1 MSVTPVPTKA
11 FTDEMLA
18 QNFIAISKAFFEFEN
33 WSEKVDK
40 QLIEVFKLA
49 SKKPSKLK
57 PFVLGAVVGAALYR
71 EVKRRNVRVETI
83 VGPEAA
89 KVFDETAENVKQSAE
104 KVAKQTAAQ
113 LKTIK
118 EPKAGA

>member
-1 MSVTPVPTKA
+1 MSVTPAPAKA

-57 PFVLGAVVGAALYR
+57 PFVLGAIVGAALYR
-71 EVKRRNVRVETI
+71 EVKRRNLRVETF
-83 VGPEAA
+83 VSPDAA
-89 KVFDETAENVKQSAE
+89 KVFDETVDS
-104 KVAKQTAAQ
+104 
-113 LKTIK
+113 LKTKGKDVIEK
-118 EPKAGA
+118 KIDRQKP